1 MARKEKP
8 LEIAFT
14 PSARADWIAI
24 WQWNASE
31 YGERRAGS
39 YMGFLEAEIARL
51 ARSPSLGLAV
61 PEFPRLRRRLVKRR
75 SRGHG
80 HIVFYRVQGSHL
92 VVVHIFHTAQDWQS
106 KL

>member
-1 MARKEKP
+1 MARKERP

-24 WQWNASE
+24 WQWNETE
-31 YGERRAGS
+31 YGESRADS
-39 YMGFLEAEIARL
+39 YMAFLEKEIVRL
-51 ARSPSLGLAV
+51 SHSPRLGVDV
-61 PEFPRLRRRLVKRR
+61 PEYRGLRRRLVKRR

-80 HIVFYRVQGSHL
+80 HIVFYRVQESHL